1 MENKNNPKIAVVVP
15 CYNEEEV
22 LPETIEVLSVFIL
35 DLMNR
40 NIVSERSFLI
50 FIDDGSK
57 DKTWN
62 IIETAA
68 KKSNNIKGIK
78 LSRNFGHQFALL
90 AGMERIKDDC
100 DIALTIDADLQD
112 EISVVEKG
120 IEKMVND
127 GCDIIYFA
135 RRERKTDSLFKK
147 VTAILFYKI
156 MILLGVDIVYNHADF
171 RLVTKRILQ
180 ELISFKEVNLF
191 LRAMLPIM
199 GFKSEIIYYDRKERL
214 AGVSKY
220 PFRKMLAFAWEGITS
235 FSVAPLRFITILG
248 FAVFFFSIIMGFYTL
263 FEKFFGH
270 GVVPGWASV
279 VIPIY
284 VLGGIMIFSLG
295 IVGEYI
301 GKIYKEVK
309 RRPRYIVEKEV

>member
-1 MENKNNPKIAVVVP
+1 MENKNNLKIALVVP
-15 CYNEEEV
+15 CYNEEEA

-62 IIETAA
+62 IIEAAA

-90 AGMERIKDDC
+90 AGMENIKDKC
-100 DIALTIDADLQD
+100 DIALTIDADLQY

-120 IEKMVND
+120 IEKIVND

-135 RRERKTDSLFKK
+135 RRDRKTDSLFKK

-191 LRAMLPIM
+191 LRALLPIM

-214 AGVSKY
+214 AGMSKY